1 MTTRRRIYRQQ
12 PLVKLDR
19 IITVTII
26 YPRHSICA
34 YPSGVQAMPSH
45 ASALSLS
52 LSLFLFN
59 ALYSDIYHFARCY
72 IYVCV
77 CIYHPQLDWIGVF
90 FWRRNN
96 DYGLRWMKLMASLLL
111 FLCCDTIQCLK
122 LSDFSLSLSFSLTL
136 SFLSPSF
143 ISLLV
148 RIWLVECYVQERG
161 TRKKDICP
169 SSVQRLGTVHTYMY
183 IHT

>member
-122 LSDFSLSLSFSLTL
+122 LSDFSLSLSL
-136 SFLSPSF
+136 FLSH
-143 ISLLV
+143 SLFFL
-148 RIWLVECYVQERG
+148 RPLFLYLFEYGWLNAMYRKGGQER
-161 TRKKDICP
+161 R
-169 SSVQRLGTVHTYMY
+169 TYVR
-183 IHT
+183 HLFRD